1 MQTLAAGAQAYQ
13 LADGVGKVVDAL
25 KSNNG
30 QQGAVLL
37 SVEAGFGFKT
47 AGKEQNQNYRQSRQS
62 SLKAG
67 GDINIRSREGDIT
80 IGGKKTSA
88 RALGIHTDSATAHH
102 GVDSVPDL
110 QNLLDKQQT
119 VAQSTAVIHSAVGT
133 YRGNRAK
140 AAAEEL
146 AKQQAAHEGRL
157 KEQNDGSYEHYLSL
171 SDAQRQQEMLAHS
184 PAYAQAYQEARS
196 WGVGG
201 GKSRALSAAET
212 LITGALG
219 GQGDLQLAAN
229 TLAPYAAA
237 AIGRRFGHG
246 ENKNE
251 AAQAIG
257 HFMLGAALAY
267 ANGADPLAGG
277 SAAVAAER
285 AAGYLA
291 KQYDDGHTA
300 IDPTT
305 GKFNPNLL
313 PEHIKE
319 EIKAQTGALASVV
332 GEAGGRLKGG
342 SGTNNSNTNALFNAQ
357 VGGVLGQNAVENNAL
372 NRLDGFTPGER
383 SLRARADKIYQN
395 NPKGK
400 DLYIRSYEA
409 YELEASYLAAKEI
422 VVGTWEGIR
431 HPWDNTIVPLAEA
444 VSSPVQTV
452 NKVVMSYENWKAVR
466 DEAYI
471 NNPQLAGR
479 MDAMFD
485 ARVGTNAAF
494 MVVSGGTASAIARS
508 PAAAKVVNSAGNLSK
523 IVRKAEAPSGKA
535 VPVGEARIPQ
545 SPQAVKGTTVTLSQE
560 QRLANGELIPKGSV
574 VTWSDNAVKVVRPD
588 GIKKIF
594 NSKILEGSTA
604 SVYESK
610 QLINSQ
616 QLISIWQ
623 NNPQSIWG
631 LSAVR
636 IAEHFNNA
644 GYKATVRQSTQGS
657 GKALIVKIEG
667 HKTITQIQVHP
678 GGGRHGGEYYKIS
691 TTDKGKIKIVNP
703 KTYNKTNEKAT
714 ILYK

>member
-1 MQTLAAGAQAYQ
+1 MADAVKNQT
-13 LADGVGKVVDAL
+13 
-25 KSNNG
+25 G

-102 GVDSVPDL
+102 GADSVPDL

-201 GKSRALSAAET
+201 SKSRALSAAET

-237 AIGRRFGHG
+237 AIGKRFGHG
-246 ENKNE
+246 EHKNE
-251 AAQAIG
+251 AAQAIS

-444 VSSPVQTV
+444 VSSLVQTV

-494 MVVSGGTASAIARS
+494 MVVSGGMASAIVRS

>member
-1 MQTLAAGAQAYQ
+1 M
-13 LADGVGKVVDAL
+13 
-25 KSNNG
+25 
-30 QQGAVLL
+30 
-37 SVEAGFGFKT
+37 
-47 AGKEQNQNYRQSRQS
+47 R
-62 SLKAG
+62 
-67 GDINIRSREGDIT
+67 
-80 IGGKKTSA
+80 
-88 RALGIHTDSATAHH
+88 LG
-102 GVDSVPDL
+102 
-110 QNLLDKQQT
+110 N
-119 VAQSTAVIHSAVGT
+119 
-133 YRGNRAK
+133 AK
-140 AAAEEL
+140 
-146 AKQQAAHEGRL
+146 
-157 KEQNDGSYEHYLSL
+157 
-171 SDAQRQQEMLAHS
+171 
-184 PAYAQAYQEARS
+184 YAQAYQEARS

-201 GKSRALSAAET
+201 SKSRALSAAET

-229 TLAPYAAA
+229 TLAPYAAT

-267 ANGADPLAGG
+267 ANGADPLVGG

-291 KQYDDGHTA
+291 GQYDDGRTA
-300 IDPTT
+300 IDPIS

-332 GEAGGRLKGG
+332 GAAGGSLKGG

-494 MVVSGGTASAIARS
+494 MVVSGGTASAIVRS